1 MAVVMLPV
9 AGVVL
14 LSGRCSFAAPRAVP
28 VNVPLRLPL
37 KKIERDIKQQL
48 FTGPD
53 GACVL
58 VADARSCGRLSLS
71 RPRISARGTLLRI
84 TCGATVLYG
93 GREGSACA
101 DAQRWQGQLEL
112 AAQPIMD
119 AAHRLLTLQVR
130 DISFVDKDRKKV
142 SVPALGDV
150 AARLVTDRFAQA
162 AVDCGPLVDRIA
174 GLFAVLLPGGRERVD
189 RALTSVSLGQPR
201 VFMFSVA
208 VRMSMAVE
216 PLPSPPKAPAERIRA
231 AREERLKRWD
241 AFVTFISKRLGRNRP
256 QEQQR
261 GVSAVLLDARYEL
274 VEAEARPEAAS
285 ADPVPGLLV
294 RTWRRLR
301 PVAADLSRE
310 PASAAGGDLENFI
323 AAGNVLAALS
333 AREKALN
340 YQVTDEGLRAVAGI
354 ADPETRDDPLAYST
368 GVDQELR
375 RLFGFGDPLPQ
386 PVIAP
391 GMAMRHDAH
400 GSRALL
406 CLVGSMVPGAWLPA
420 SAWAAEE
427 ADAAAKLNSWVPLKG
442 ELTAYLETV
451 RTLLVQLGDET
462 LAKRPLDEPYARV
475 YRDLVLATAWQESCW
490 RQFIRKGDAITPLV
504 SSASSV
510 GLMQVNPRV
519 WRGVY
524 DVEGLYGDI
533 RYNGRAGCEILLHY
547 LRDYA
552 IAKGEDKL
560 DGGLD
565 NLPRATYAIY
575 NGGPGHRARY
585 RSSTTSSSLKKID
598 AALWQKY
605 DAVRAGKAM
614 EVAGC
619 YQ

>member
-1 MAVVMLPV
+1 
-9 AGVVL
+9 
-14 LSGRCSFAAPRAVP
+14 
-28 VNVPLRLPL
+28 VNVTVPLRLPL
-37 KKIERDIKQQL
+37 QKIERDIKEQL
-48 FTGPD
+48 FNGPD
-53 GACVL
+53 GTCVL
-58 VADARSCGRLSLS
+58 VADERACRRFYLSG
-71 RPRISARGTLLRI
+71 PQVSARGKLLRI
-84 TCGATVLYG
+84 TCDVQVLYG
-93 GREGSACA
+93 GKEGPACA
-101 DAQRWQGQLEL
+101 DAQRWQGQAEL
-112 AAQPIMD
+112 AAQPLIDD
-119 AAHRLLTLQVR
+119 ARRLLTLQVLEV
-130 DISFVDKDRKKV
+130 SFADQGRKTV
-142 SVPALGDV
+142 SVPELGDA
-150 AARLVTDRFAQA
+150 AARLVTDRFAKA

-174 GLFAVLLPGGRERVD
+174 GLLAVLLPGGRARVD
-189 RALTSVSLGQPR
+189 QALRSVSLAQPR

-208 VRMSMAVE
+208 MKMSMPIE
-216 PLPSPPKAPAERIRA
+216 SLPAAPRAPAERVRA
-231 AREERLKRWD
+231 AREERLQRWD
-241 AFVTFISKRLGRNRP
+241 AFVTFVSKRLGRNRP
-256 QEQQR
+256 QEQRQQ
-261 GVSAVLLDARYEL
+261 VSNVLLDARYEL
-274 VEAEARPEAAS
+274 AGAEENLTRSS

-294 RTWRRLR
+294 RTWKGMR
-301 PVAADLSRE
+301 PVAVELSRE
-310 PASAAGGDLENFI
+310 PAAAAGSDLENFI

-333 AREKALN
+333 AQEKALN

-354 ADPETRDDPLAYST
+354 ADPETKEDPLAYGT
-368 GVDQELR
+368 EVDPELR

-391 GMAMRHDAH
+391 VMAIQHDSH
-400 GSRALL
+400 GTQTILRLL
-406 CLVGSMVPGAWLPA
+406 DSMIPRAWLPA

-427 ADAAAKLNSWVPLKG
+427 PDPVTKLNAWVPQKS
-442 ELTAYLETV
+442 ELTAYLEMV
-451 RTLLVQLGDET
+451 KTLLVNLGEEA
-462 LAKRPLDEPYARV
+462 LAKHPLSDPYAQV

-490 RQFIRKGDAITPLV
+490 RQFIRKEDAIIPLV
-504 SSASSV
+504 SSANSV

-560 DGGLD
+560 DGGID

-605 DAVRAGKAM
+605 TAVRAGKEM
-614 EVAGC
+614 EVANC